1 MTRSAELAKVIGK
14 GSVDIHG
21 EAGTTSSGSTGKTTN
36 LQQGLAKAWIN
47 MDGTGTISN
56 RDSYNISGIT
66 DGGTGVYTVTITNDM
81 SSANWSPTFT
91 GGPHSSNNNRNTA
104 SVYSLAVGSVNV
116 GTWSSGGTSEDY
128 ALVSLHINGDLA

>member
-1 MTRSAELAKVIGK
+1 MASILRVNTLTDASSNNSTAMSTVFN
-14 GSVDIHG
+14 
-21 EAGTTSSGSTGKTTN
+21 GT
-36 LQQGLAKAWIN
+36 AKAWIN

-66 DGGTGVYTVTITNDM
+66 DGGTGVYTVTISNDM

-104 SVYSLAVGSVNV
+104 SVYSLAAGSVNV
-116 GTWSSGGTSEDY
+116 RTWGSGGSSEDY

>member
-1 MTRSAELAKVIGK
+1 MASELKVDKFTGVTTA
-14 GSVDIHG
+14 GSILVTG
-21 EAGTTSSGSTGKTTN
+21 EGNSTTTN

>member
-1 MTRSAELAKVIGK
+1 MASILRVNTLTDASSNNSTAMSTINQ
-14 GSVDIHG
+14 
-21 EAGTTSSGSTGKTTN
+21 GT
-36 LQQGLAKAWIN
+36 AKAWIN

-66 DGGTGVYTVTITNDM
+66 DGGTGVYTVTISNDM

-104 SVYSLAVGSVNV
+104 SVYSLAAGSVNV
-116 GTWSSGGTSEDY
+116 GTWGSGGSSEDY

>member
-1 MTRSAELAKVIGK
+1 MASILRVNTLTDASSNNSTAMSTVFN
-14 GSVDIHG
+14 
-21 EAGTTSSGSTGKTTN
+21 GT
-36 LQQGLAKAWIN
+36 AKAWIN

-66 DGGTGVYTVTITNDM
+66 DGGTGVYTITISNDM

-104 SVYSLAVGSVNV
+104 SVYSLAAGSVNV
-116 GTWSSGGTSEDY
+116 GTWSSGGSSEDY

>member
-1 MTRSAELAKVIGK
+1 MASILRVNTLTDASSNNSTAMSTVFN
-14 GSVDIHG
+14 
-21 EAGTTSSGSTGKTTN
+21 GT
-36 LQQGLAKAWIN
+36 AKAWIN

-56 RDSYNISGIT
+56 RDSYNISGVT
-66 DGGTGVYTVTITNDM
+66 DGGTGVYTVTISNDM

-104 SVYSLAVGSVNV
+104 SVYSLAAGSVNV
-116 GTWSSGGTSEDY
+116 GTWSSGGSSEDY

>member
-1 MTRSAELAKVIGK
+1 MASILRGNTLTDASSNNSTAMSTVFN
-14 GSVDIHG
+14 
-21 EAGTTSSGSTGKTTN
+21 GT
-36 LQQGLAKAWIN
+36 AKAWIN

-66 DGGTGVYTVTITNDM
+66 DGGTGVYTVTISNDM

-104 SVYSLAVGSVNV
+104 SVYSLAAGSVNV
-116 GTWSSGGTSEDY
+116 GTWGSGGSSEDY

>member
-1 MTRSAELAKVIGK
+1 MASILRVNTLTDASSNNSTAMSTVFN
-14 GSVDIHG
+14 
-21 EAGTTSSGSTGKTTN
+21 GT
-36 LQQGLAKAWIN
+36 AKAWIN

-66 DGGTGVYTVTITNDM
+66 DGGTGVYTVTISNDM

-104 SVYSLAVGSVNV
+104 SVYSLAAGSVNV
-116 GTWSSGGTSEDY
+116 GTWSSGGNSEDY

>member
-1 MTRSAELAKVIGK
+1 MASILRVNTLTDASSNNSTAMSTVFN
-14 GSVDIHG
+14 
-21 EAGTTSSGSTGKTTN
+21 GT
-36 LQQGLAKAWIN
+36 AKAWIN

-66 DGGTGVYTVTITNDM
+66 DGGTGVYTVTISNDM

-104 SVYSLAVGSVNV
+104 SVYSLAAGSVNV
-116 GTWSSGGTSEDY
+116 GTWSSGGSSEDY